1 MSDLRSKLSLLSGQT
16 RWEIVQYAFFRWENA
31 VIVAGTILLSAFY
44 PKPLPWWPV
53 WGWLL
58 LGLVGL
64 AAITFSSLTSR
75 EANAR
80 LLLKLFQ
87 DQYNPRAIKNPEL
100 RQRVTSAL
108 EYQRRIDVQV
118 RRRQGRMLWEKPED
132 VAEQVKDWIGYIY
145 QLATRLDAYRQ
156 DTLLEMQRDSVPK
169 EIAQLTVQRQKET
182 NPVYQQELDQVLESK
197 RKHLETLQALE
208 MRMKQ
213 AEYQMEQ
220 SLSALATVD
229 SQIQLI
235 DAQAVESGRS
245 ERLLADIQE
254 QVNRLND
261 LVGSINE
268 VYQQNNPQ
276 VAA

>member
-1 MSDLRSKLSLLSGQT
+1 MSDLRSKLSLLSSRT

-31 VIVAGTILLSAFY
+31 VILAGAILLSAFF
-44 PKPLPWWPV
+44 PKPFPWWPA
-53 WGWLL
+53 WGWFV
-58 LGLVGL
+58 LGLAGM

-75 EANAR
+75 EANAL

-100 RQRVTSAL
+100 RQQVVSAL
-108 EYQRRIDVQV
+108 EYQRRIDAQV
-118 RRRQGRMLWEKPED
+118 RRRQGRLLWEKPED

-145 QLATRLDAYRQ
+145 QLATRLDEYRQ
-156 DTLLEMQRDSVPK
+156 DTLLEMQRGSVPK
-169 EIAQLTVQRQKET
+169 ELAQLQVQRQKET
-182 NPVYQQELDQVLESK
+182 NPVYQRELDQVIESK
-197 RKHLETLQALE
+197 QKHLETLKALE

-235 DAQAVESGRS
+235 DAQSVESGRS

-268 VYQQNNPQ
+268 VYQQNNPST
-276 VAA
+276 VS